1 MYMCVCVGY
10 NNSND
15 LLAHRRQCTLWCP
28 PRPPREV
35 SRGSSWTF
43 LNRLYKGSLPVVM
56 VFYALFAAGFD
67 WPAAAALFLFPHL
80 FHSSLWAP
88 GNFVVRNLSLL
99 ITLNPPAPKAQ
110 VCNCPFLFPC
120 RRRGVAAR
128 MGFGRLCFASTTDRL
143 VLGPRRRL
151 SSAPGTAC
159 GPL

>member
-1 MYMCVCVGY
+1 
-10 NNSND
+10 
-15 LLAHRRQCTLWCP
+15 
-28 PRPPREV
+28 
-35 SRGSSWTF
+35 
-43 LNRLYKGSLPVVM
+43 M

-110 VCNCPFLFPC
+110 VCNCPFLFPW

-143 VLGPRRRL
+143 VLGGPGQGSPRRRL
-151 SSAPGTAC
+151 SSAPGTAFVAHCDCVAVQTCVWGAGEEFFLVLC
-159 GPL
+159 GSNCRVQHFT